1 MEEIVRYV
9 VLFLALGMA
18 FTMTSI
24 VAVAAGVIIYAVWR
38 AVFGD

>member
-1 MEEIVRYV
+1 MEEIIRYV

>member
-1 MEEIVRYV
+1 MEEIIRYV

-38 AVFGD
+38 AIFGD

>member
-1 MEEIVRYV
+1 MEEIIRYA

-38 AVFGD
+38 AIFGD

>member
-1 MEEIVRYV
+1 MEEIIRYV
-9 VLFLALGMA
+9 VLFLAFGMA

-38 AVFGD
+38 AIFGD